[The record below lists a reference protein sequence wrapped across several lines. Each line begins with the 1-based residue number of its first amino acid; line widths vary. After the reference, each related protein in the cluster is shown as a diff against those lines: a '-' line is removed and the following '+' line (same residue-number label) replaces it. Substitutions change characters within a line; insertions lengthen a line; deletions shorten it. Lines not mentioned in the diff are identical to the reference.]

1 MHDVWSEADLWAAL
15 QSKESRPGLVRDC
28 VEDADLARRV
38 ADLAIAHL
46 AAERVDDRAL
56 AVNLGRALLA
66 RRVARHAAERML
78 STPAD
83 FYGHVDPIAP
93 EAPVSLALTTV
104 RLVAVGRTT
113 SMTAASALLR
123 AALEHAETRRE
134 AFLAV
139 AEHDADAALEHL
151 GPLLE
156 AHPDLAGA
164 VGTLFALEHITRCED
179 AARKVAPLSKTTREA
194 FAEALHK
201 HLDRVHAIKRW
212 VGCRRILFG
221 H

>member
-1 MHDVWSEADLWAAL
+1 MHDAWSEAALWEAL
-15 QSKESRPGLVRDC
+15 RSKETRPGVVRAC
-28 VEDADLARRV
+28 VEDAGLARRV
-38 ADLAIAHL
+38 ADLAIDHL
-46 AAERVDDRAL
+46 GAERVDDRAL

-78 STPAD
+78 ATPTD
-83 FYGHVDPIAP
+83 FYGHVDRIAA
-93 EAPVSLALTTV
+93 EAPVSLALSTV

-113 SMTAASALLR
+113 SMAAASALLR

-151 GPLLE
+151 AALLE

-164 VGTLFALEHITRCED
+164 VGTLFALEHTTRCED
-179 AARKVAPLSKTTREA
+179 AARQVAPLSKGTREV

-201 HLDRVHAIKRW
+201 HLDRVHSIKRW
-212 VGCRRILFG
+212 VACRRILFG
-221 H
+221 L